1 MSASAAAASSFFNSP
16 APASISATSAAYFA
30 ASAARPS
37 TGVAYLR
44 AAARS
49 DLSSRTV
56 VRSLGILLMLIFS
69 KYVYLVSISNYYIF
83 YLMTRFRLP
92 VRTAQLYLFVFLA
105 ALAAGTILG
114 GPLGDRIGRKR
125 VIWFSILGV
134 APLTL
139 AMPYVDLTWT
149 LILSFLIGFIL
160 SSAFSAIVVYA
171 QELVPGKVGAVSGLF
186 FGFAFGVAGISAAV
200 LGVVADRHGVE
211 FVYRICAFMPLM
223 GAITVFLPDIELAPA
238 AGR

>member
-1 MSASAAAASSFFNSP
+1 
-16 APASISATSAAYFA
+16 
-30 ASAARPS
+30 
-37 TGVAYLR
+37 
-44 AAARS
+44 
-49 DLSSRTV
+49 
-56 VRSLGILLMLIFS
+56 
-69 KYVYLVSISNYYIF
+69 
-83 YLMTRFRLP
+83 